1 MNKLSFVK
9 ADSEHAAILAEY
21 RFRMFN
27 EIFPDDNLTKR
38 KTEIV
43 NECTRYYLNNINSK
57 NHYSVIAL
65 VGKTII
71 GCGTMLLEEK
81 PPNPRHKTNLSA
93 YILNVYVDVEYRG
106 KGVAKGIME
115 HLNKYAQSAGV
126 RRIGLHAS
134 QFGYG
139 LYKGLGYKINESY
152 LEMDI

>member
-1 MNKLSFVK
+1 MNELSFKK
-9 ADSEHAAILAEY
+9 AEKKDAAILAEY

-81 PPNPRHKTNLSA
+81 PPNPRHKTNLS
-93 YILNVYVDVEYRG
+93 
-106 KGVAKGIME
+106 
-115 HLNKYAQSAGV
+115 
-126 RRIGLHAS
+126 
-134 QFGYG
+134 F
-139 LYKGLGYKINESY
+139 
-152 LEMDI
+152 